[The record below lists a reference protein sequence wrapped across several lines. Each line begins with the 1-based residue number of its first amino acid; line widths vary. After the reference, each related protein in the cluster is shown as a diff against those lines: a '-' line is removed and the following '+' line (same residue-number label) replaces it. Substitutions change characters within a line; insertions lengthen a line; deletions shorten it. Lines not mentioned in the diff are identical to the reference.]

1 MTITSAMKGLAPTVK
16 TSLQKILDGKFQGG
30 IIETLGLVS
39 ENPEDNYVQIPMTTQ
54 FTDAFTAD
62 NYKALVADMFNGK
75 VKVSNDTTV
84 EPTVNND
91 TTIAAADNATV
102 VAVEDLGNIK

>member
-1 MTITSAMKGLAPTVK
+1 MTVTSAMKGLAPTVK

-30 IIETLGLVS
+30 VIETLGLVS

-75 VKVSNDTTV
+75 I
-84 EPTVNND
+84 TVNND

>member
-1 MTITSAMKGLAPTVK
+1 
-16 TSLQKILDGKFQGG
+16 
-30 IIETLGLVS
+30 
-39 ENPEDNYVQIPMTTQ
+39 MTTQ

-75 VKVSNDTTV
+75 I
-84 EPTVNND
+84 TVNND